1 MCKLYRYYDKLMFIL
16 PSTFV
21 LTATISLQYSNK
33 AFVGNKSILYRSGKM
48 YFTKISNFFLLFLP
62 CEILKRFSFP

>member
-33 AFVGNKSILYRSGKM
+33 AFVGNKSILSQRQNAFHK
-48 YFTKISNFFLLFLP
+48 NFKLLSAFLTV
-62 CEILKRFSFP
+62 